1 MERRNIRVEVRHRG
15 GPESLEL
22 VEEPVP
28 RPGRG
33 EVRIRVQAAGVSAY
47 DRMQRAHWF
56 PGFPRTPYTPGL
68 DAVGPVDEVGAG
80 VAGLGLGQIVAG
92 GPWPDGGGYARYRC
106 CAVEDLVPVPDGLD
120 PAEVACLITD
130 FLTAHQVMHDTA
142 HVRSGERILVHGGA
156 GGVGSAI
163 LQLGNLAGLQMFA
176 TASAANHGFVSTLG
190 ATPIDYRG
198 EDFVER
204 IRSLTGD
211 GVDVVFDP
219 IGGAAQLRRSYR
231 CLRPGGRLVWFGV
244 AAISRR
250 GVRVIP
256 ESLLV
261 RALLSLKR
269 DGRQAALPNTAERAE
284 DRAATLAHLMG
295 LLADGSI
302 RPRITARIPLE
313 QAARAHE
320 LLDRG
325 GHAGKVV
332 LVPGPSP
339 E

>member
-1 MERRNIRVEVRHRG
+1 MEDRNLRIEVRHRG
-15 GPESLEL
+15 GPDCLEP

-28 RPGRG
+28 QPGAG
-33 EVRIRVQAAGVSAY
+33 EVRVRVQAAGVSAY
-47 DRMQRAHWF
+47 DRMLRSHWF
-56 PGFPRTPYTPGL
+56 PGFPRTPYSPGL
-68 DAVGPVDEVGAG
+68 DAVGTVEALGSGVPDLEVGQ
-80 VAGLGLGQIVAG
+80 LVAG
-92 GPWPDGGGYARYRC
+92 GPWPDGGGYARYVCRP
-106 CAVEDLVPVPDGLD
+106 AADFVPVPGGLD
-120 PAEVACLITD
+120 PAEVVCLVTD

-142 HVRSGERILVHGGA
+142 HVRSGERILAHGGA

-163 LQLGNLAGLQMFA
+163 LQLGRVVGLQMYA
-176 TASAANHGFVSTLG
+176 TASLANHELVSALG
-190 ATPIDYRG
+190 ATPIDYRD

-204 IRSLTGD
+204 VRSLTGD

-256 ESLLV
+256 ESLVV
-261 RALLSLKR
+261 RLLLSLRR
-269 DGRQAALPNTAERAE
+269 DGRQAPLPSTAERAE
-284 DRAATLAHLMG
+284 DRAAILAELMG

-332 LVPGPSP
+332 LVTEPS
-339 E
+339 